1 MGREIHDYNL
11 AAECPFVSL
20 TVAENDHPHVPAV
33 TCHMDTDNECRE
45 GKGHLVLSPAGEKGQ
60 VLSTLSF
67 QYPLKL
73 ISPRLPLQP
82 CTSVFMMSYGG
93 GLVGGDQIEL
103 TVDIER
109 GCKLSLLTQGST
121 KIFKRRIKDGKSSPL
136 TSQTLHVRIADGGL
150 LALVPDPIQ
159 PFEDSCYSQRQCFE
173 LHPNANLVLLD
184 WVNSGR
190 PARGENWTLTSFRSR
205 NDIYQV
211 GDDRRLVLR
220 DTLILNANVATSM
233 HPHECFATVILRGP
247 LLQGIS
253 ESIIKKF
260 KNEERVRRP
269 SAIQPRPLSA
279 KRATW
284 TAGMVRDG
292 CCVIKVAGESGELVK
307 ELLVELLVVEEL
319 ESLLG
324 REALRSLL

>member
-1 MGREIHDYNL
+1 
-11 AAECPFVSL
+11 
-20 TVAENDHPHVPAV
+20 
-33 TCHMDTDNECRE
+33 MDEGSRE
-45 GKGHLVLSPAGEKGQ
+45 GKGHVVLSPVGQ
-60 VLSTLSF
+60 GDQQVPSTLSF

-103 TVDIER
+103 NVDVER

-121 KIFKRRIKDGKSSPL
+121 KIFKRRIRDGKSSPL
-136 TSQTLHVRIADGGL
+136 TSQTLSVRIAANGL
-150 LALVPDPIQ
+150 LALIPDPIQ
-159 PFEDSCYSQRQCFE
+159 PFEDSCYAQHQSFE
-173 LHPNANLVLLD
+173 LHPDANLVLLD

-190 PARGENWTLTSFRSR
+190 PARGENWTLSSFRSR
-205 NDIYQV
+205 NDIYELGQKEEEKH
-211 GDDRRLVLR
+211 LVLR
-220 DTLILNANVATSM
+220 DTLILNTHVARSM
-233 HPHECFATVILRGP
+233 YPHECFATVILRGP
-247 LLQGIS
+247 LLQDFS
-253 ESIIKKF
+253 ASIITKF
-260 KNEERVRRP
+260 HNEERVRRP
-269 SAIQPRPLSA
+269 SAMRTPAPA

-292 CCVIKVAGESGELVK
+292 CCVVKITGESSELVK
-307 ELLVELLVVEEL
+307 ELLAELLVVEDL

>member
-1 MGREIHDYNL
+1 
-11 AAECPFVSL
+11 
-20 TVAENDHPHVPAV
+20 
-33 TCHMDTDNECRE
+33 MDNDNESRE
-45 GKGHLVLSPAGEKGQ
+45 GKGHLVLSRAGEKGQ

-103 TVDIER
+103 TVDVER

-136 TSQTLHVRIADGGL
+136 TTQTLRVRIADGGL

-159 PFEDSCYSQRQCFE
+159 PFENSCYSQRQSFE

-190 PARGENWTLTSFRSR
+190 PARGENWTLTSFQSR
-205 NDIYQV
+205 NDVYELGQKE
-211 GDDRRLVLR
+211 DDRRLVLR
-220 DTLILNANVATSM
+220 DTLILNSNVATSM
-233 HPHECFATVILRGP
+233 YPHECFATVILRGP

-253 ESIIKKF
+253 ESIVKKF

-269 SAIQPRPLSA
+269 SAMRPPPPVLA

-284 TAGMVRDG
+284 TAGMVRDA

-307 ELLVELLVVEEL
+307 EFLVELLVVEDL